1 MADNFRIKIEDLEG
15 TGSLHSSKEK
25 EEQSSA
31 LPNKEPASGS
41 QSFNGSKLYS
51 NSSGNSSIITL
62 ESSSSSFERDVSKET
77 FETDIHTDIYSEDPA
92 LSYNLSESDA
102 EYAEMVAALGD
113 AYGKIFNI
121 DTEDVN
127 TATGVDGICIY
138 NRTLD
143 TNKMNALA
151 KQLIYGTLKEV
162 LSDMNANGNGNG
174 STGPGSN
181 DGGSGN
187 GTGDGYSGINEEGS
201 NSSNSATKPFDIN
214 IPISNLGIGTDPYV
228 KVLPAID
235 NAIDELYSTEVDYQ
249 NTNENVDATDILDV
263 NPSYGK
269 VEHTEADLDH
279 TGKWDLRAMPDAMS
293 NMYDVYFRIVDN
305 DTDVDG
311 IHLTPG
317 LAGVDNLFSSRL
329 LSARISSIEIPA
341 YERQTTE
348 VSAWGGKVERPTD
361 VINTPGQSSFSIRGD
376 TRLLYIDFMNIL
388 SGTPMADYLNVGSA
402 VFDLKDKL
410 SCSRTANYIKEA
422 SKDVK
427 DAKEKMAEAIAAI
440 KKKEDE
446 ELEDVRNKIISEYSN
461 NLKDEQQRNDFMR
474 QAEERS
480 KKTGI
485 PLYAAELEMIEESGN
500 AQVAALKKK
509 LKEVKAKE
517 NDGGADNFWAVQKEK
532 KEQMS
537 EIKAEIKKLQK
548 EQEARDKKIS
558 DVTKEAA
565 KALRNAKA
573 KKNATV
579 ISAYLRNRPVAVEQN
594 WTEASAYVTG
604 AIARNMSIRGTAA
617 PFSSFEDLSNHSRV
631 DIIVRRVPQ
640 GERFNS
646 IATPK
651 KDERFIFEDVKLL
664 GTSNAIQFKRENA
677 DTQDFTYNFIYKR
690 FYKLDYYADNPADWV
705 SSQLDSLANWC
716 VDWTNDKIKNG
727 ASELKSL
734 IKG

>member
-15 TGSLHSSKEK
+15 NGSLHGGNSKEDK
-25 EEQSSA
+25 SSA
-31 LPNKEPASGS
+31 LPNQEPASGS
-41 QSFNGSKLYS
+41 QSFNGGKLQS
-51 NSSGNSSIITL
+51 NSSGNTSIAL
-62 ESSSSSFERDVSKET
+62 ESSASSFERDVSKES
-77 FETDIHTDIYSEDPA
+77 FDTDIHTDIYSEDPA
-92 LSYNLSESDA
+92 LTYQLDESDA

-121 DTEDVN
+121 DAEDAN
-127 TATGVDGICIY
+127 TTADIEGLGLY
-138 NRTLD
+138 GKTLD
-143 TNKMNALA
+143 PNKMNALA

-162 LSDMNANGNGNG
+162 LSDMNANG
-174 STGPGSN
+174 STGPGGN

-187 GTGDGYSGINEEGS
+187 GTGDGYSGINEDGS
-201 NSSNSATKPFDIN
+201 NSSNPATKPFDIN
-214 IPISNLGIGTDPYV
+214 IPVSDLGDGTDPYV
-228 KVLPAID
+228 EVLPAID
-235 NAIDELYSTEVDYQ
+235 DAIDELYSTEVDYQ
-249 NTNENVDATDILDV
+249 ATNENVDATDILDPV
-263 NPSYGK
+263 PPYGK
-269 VEHTEADLDH
+269 VGQLDADLDH

-311 IHLTPG
+311 KHLTPG
-317 LAGVDNLFSSRL
+317 LQGVDSLFSSRL

-348 VSAWGGKVERPTD
+348 VSAWGGKLERPTD
-361 VINTPGQSSFSIRGD
+361 AINTPGQSSFSIRGD
-376 TRLLYIDFMNIL
+376 TRLLYIDFMNIM

-422 SKDVK
+422 SDDVK
-427 DAKEKMAEAIAAI
+427 KAKEKMEEAIAAI

-446 ELEDVRNKIISEYSN
+446 DLQAARDQIISEYTN
-461 NLKDEQQRNDFMR
+461 NIKDEKQRNEFMR
-474 QAEERS
+474 QAYEKS
-480 KKTGI
+480 VKSGV
-485 PLYAAELEMIEESGN
+485 PMYAAELEMIEEAGN

-517 NDGGADNFWAVQKEK
+517 NDGGADNYWAAQKEK
-532 KEQMS
+532 KNQMA

-548 EQEARDKKIS
+548 EQESRAKKIS

-565 KALRNAKA
+565 KGLRNAKA

-617 PFSSFEDLSNHSRV
+617 PFSSFEDLSKHSRV

-646 IATPK
+646 LATPK

-664 GTSNAIQFKRENA
+664 GTSNGIQFKRESA

-690 FYKLDYYADNPADWV
+690 FYKLDYYADDPADWV
-705 SSQLDSLANWC
+705 NSQLDSLANWC
-716 VDWTNDKIKNG
+716 VDWTNDKIKSG
-727 ASELKSL
+727 SSALKSL
-734 IKG
+734 LKG

>member
-1 MADNFRIKIEDLEG
+1 MADNFRIKIEDIEG
-15 TGSLHSSKEK
+15 TGNLRGNK
-25 EEQSSA
+25 EEQEQSA
-31 LPNKEPASGS
+31 ALSNQEPASGS

-51 NSSGNSSIITL
+51 NSSGNTSIAL
-62 ESSSSSFERDVSKET
+62 ESGASSFERDISKET
-77 FETDIHTDIYSEDPA
+77 YNTDIHTDIYSEDPA
-92 LSYNLSESDA
+92 NAYNLSESDA

-113 AYGKIFNI
+113 PYRKIFNI
-121 DTEDVN
+121 DAED
-127 TATGVDGICIY
+127 ASQSQERLGLY
-138 NRTLD
+138 NKTLD
-143 TNKMNALA
+143 PNKMNALS

-162 LSDMNANGNGNG
+162 LSDMNANG
-174 STGPGSN
+174 SPGIN
-181 DGGSGN
+181 DDESGN
-187 GTGDGYSGINEEGS
+187 GYSGINEEGS

-214 IPISNLGIGTDPYV
+214 IPISDLGNGTDPYV
-228 KVLPAID
+228 EVLPAID
-235 NAIDELYSTEVDYQ
+235 NAIDQLYSNEVDY
-249 NTNENVDATDILDV
+249 NTTNELANAFDV
-263 NPSYGK
+263 FQPNASYGK
-269 VEHTEADLDH
+269 IDPLENDFQYR

-317 LAGVDNLFSSRL
+317 LAGVDSLFSSRL
-329 LSARISSIEIPA
+329 LSARISSIDIPA

-348 VSAWGGKVERPTD
+348 VSAWGGRVERPTD

-410 SCSRTANYIKEA
+410 SCSRTANYIKDA

-427 DAKEKMAEAIAAI
+427 DAKDKMAEAVAAI
-440 KKKEDE
+440 KKREDE
-446 ELEDVRNKIISEYSN
+446 ELEDVRNKIISEYSK
-461 NLKDEQQRNDFMR
+461 NLKDEQQRNEFMR

-485 PLYAAELEMIEESGN
+485 PLYAAELEMIEEYGN
-500 AQVAALKKK
+500 DKVAALKKK
-509 LKEVKAKE
+509 LKEVKEKE
-517 NDGGADNFWAVQKEK
+517 NNGGADNFWAAQKEK

-548 EQEARDKKIS
+548 EQDDRAKKIS

-565 KALRNAKA
+565 KNIRNAKA

-579 ISAYLRNRPVAVEQN
+579 VSAYLRNRPVAVEQN

-604 AIARNMSIRGTAA
+604 AIARNMSVKGTAA

-646 IATPK
+646 LATPK

-664 GTSNAIQFKRENA
+664 GTSNGIQFNRESA
-677 DTQDFTYNFIYKR
+677 ETQDFTYNFIYKR
-690 FYKLDYYADNPADWV
+690 FYKLDYYADSPADWV

-716 VDWTNDKIKNG
+716 VDWTNDKIK
-727 ASELKSL
+727 K
-734 IKG
+734 

>member
-15 TGSLHSSKEK
+15 TGNLRGNKEK
-25 EEQSSA
+25 EEQSAA

-41 QSFNGSKLYS
+41 QSFNGGKLQS
-51 NSSGNSSIITL
+51 NSSGNTSTAL
-62 ESSSSSFERDVSKET
+62 ESSASSLNRDVSKET
-77 FETDIHTDIYSEDPA
+77 YDTDIHTDIYSEDPA
-92 LSYNLSESDA
+92 NAYNLSESDA

-127 TATGVDGICIY
+127 TAAGVDGLGIY
-138 NRTLD
+138 KRTLD
-143 TNKMNALA
+143 PNKMNALA

-162 LSDMNANGNGNG
+162 LSDMNANGG
-174 STGPGSN
+174 TGPGSN

-187 GTGDGYSGINEEGS
+187 GTGDGYSGVNEDGS

-214 IPISNLGIGTDPYV
+214 IPISNLGNGTDPYV
-228 KVLPAID
+228 EVLPAID
-235 NAIDELYSTEVDYQ
+235 NAIDQLYSNEADY
-249 NTNENVDATDILDV
+249 NAKNELANAFDV
-263 NPSYGK
+263 FMPNSSYGK
-269 VEHTEADLDH
+269 IDPLEDDFQDK

-348 VSAWGGKVERPTD
+348 VSAWGGKLERPTD

-388 SGTPMADYLNVGSA
+388 SGTPMADYLNVGSSI
-402 VFDLKDKL
+402 FDLSNKL
-410 SCSRTANYIKEA
+410 SCSRTANYIKAA
-422 SKDVK
+422 SD
-427 DAKEKMAEAIAAI
+427 DAKRAKKQMEDAIADI

-446 ELEDVRNKIISEYSN
+446 DLQKVRNLIISTYKN
-461 NLKDEQQRNDFMR
+461 RLADENQRDLFMKAA
-474 QAEERS
+474 QIRS
-480 KKTGI
+480 DTSGI
-485 PLYAAELEMIEESGN
+485 PLYAAELEQIDEANNMQIK
-500 AQVAALKKK
+500 L
-509 LKEVKAKE
+509 LKETLNKVKSQE
-517 NDGGADNFWAVQKEK
+517 NNGSADSYWAAQKEK
-532 KEQMS
+532 KKLMTAIKD
-537 EIKAEIKKLQK
+537 EIKNIQK
-548 EQEARDKKIS
+548 DQEAKNKLIS

-565 KALRNAKA
+565 KNIKNAKA
-573 KKNATV
+573 NRAASV
-579 ISAYLRNRPVAVEQN
+579 MSAFLRNRPVAIEQN

-734 IKG
+734 LKG

>member
-15 TGSLHSSKEK
+15 NGRLHSSSD
-25 EEQSSA
+25 EEVESRELSNQ
-31 LPNKEPASGS
+31 EPASGS

-51 NSSGNSSIITL
+51 NSSGNTSIAL
-62 ESSSSSFERDVSKET
+62 ESNSSSLSRDVSKET
-77 FETDIHTDIYSEDPA
+77 FDTDIHTDIYSEDPA

-121 DTEDVN
+121 ETEDVN
-127 TATGVDGICIY
+127 TATGVDGLGIY

-143 TNKMNALA
+143 PNKMNALA

-162 LSDMNANGNGNG
+162 LSDMNANDS

-187 GTGDGYSGINEEGS
+187 GTGDGYSGVNEDGS

-214 IPISNLGIGTDPYV
+214 IPISDLGIGTDPYV
-228 KVLPAID
+228 EVLPAID
-235 NAIDELYSTEVDYQ
+235 NAIDELYSNEVDYQ
-249 NTNENVDATDILDV
+249 STNENVDATDIIDV

-269 VEHTEADLDH
+269 VEQIEADLDH
-279 TGKWDLRAMPDAMS
+279 IGKWDLRAMPDAMS

-311 IHLTPG
+311 VHLTPG

-348 VSAWGGKVERPTD
+348 VSAWGGRVERPTD

-427 DAKEKMAEAIAAI
+427 DAKDKMAEAVAAI

-446 ELEDVRNKIISEYSN
+446 ELEDVRNKIISEYSK
-461 NLKDEQQRNDFMR
+461 NLKDEQKRNEFMR
-474 QAEERS
+474 KAEERS

-517 NDGGADNFWAVQKEK
+517 NDGGADNFWAAQKEK
-532 KEQMS
+532 KEKMS

-548 EQEARDKKIS
+548 EQDDRVKKIS

-573 KKNATV
+573 KKNGAV

-604 AIARNMSIRGTAA
+604 AIARNMAVRGTAA

-716 VDWTNDKIKNG
+716 VDWSNDKIKKG
-727 ASELKSL
+727 SSALKKL
-734 IKG
+734 L

>member
-15 TGSLHSSKEK
+15 NGSLHGSSEEK
-25 EEQSSA
+25 EQSSA
-31 LPNKEPASGS
+31 LPNQEPASGS
-41 QSFNGSKLYS
+41 QSFNGSKLQS
-51 NSSGNSSIITL
+51 NSSGNTSIAL
-62 ESSSSSFERDVSKET
+62 ESSSSSFKRDVSKES
-77 FETDIHTDIYSEDPA
+77 FDTDIHTDIYSEDPA
-92 LSYNLSESDA
+92 LAYTLDESDA

-121 DTEDVN
+121 DAEDANKTADTE
-127 TATGVDGICIY
+127 GLGLY
-138 NRTLD
+138 GKTLD
-143 TNKMNALA
+143 PNKMNALA

-162 LSDMNANGNGNG
+162 LSDMNANGGNT
-174 STGPGSN
+174 SPGSN

-187 GTGDGYSGINEEGS
+187 GTGDGYSGINEDGS

-214 IPISNLGIGTDPYV
+214 IPISDLGDGTDPYV
-228 KVLPAID
+228 EVLPAID
-235 NAIDELYSTEVDYQ
+235 DAIDELYSTEVDYRA
-249 NTNENVDATDILDV
+249 TNENVDATDILDK

-269 VEHTEADLDH
+269 VENIEVDLDH

-311 IHLTPG
+311 KHLTPG
-317 LAGVDNLFSSRL
+317 LPGVDSLFSSRL

-348 VSAWGGKVERPTD
+348 VSAWGSKLERPTD
-361 VINTPGQSSFSIRGD
+361 AINTPGQSSFSIRGD
-376 TRLLYIDFMNIL
+376 TRLLYIDFMNIM

-422 SKDVK
+422 GE
-427 DAKEKMAEAIAAI
+427 DAKKAKEDMEKAIAAI

-446 ELEDVRNKIISEYSN
+446 DLQAARDQIINEYSN
-461 NLKDEQQRNDFMR
+461 NIKDETQRNEFMR
-474 QAEERS
+474 QAYERS
-480 KKTGI
+480 VKSGV
-485 PLYAAELEMIEESGN
+485 PMYAAELEMIEEAGN
-500 AQVAALKKK
+500 AQVADLKKK

-517 NDGGADNFWAVQKEK
+517 NDGGADNYWAAQKEK
-532 KEQMS
+532 KNQMA
-537 EIKAEIKKLQK
+537 EIKAEIKKLEK
-548 EQEARDKKIS
+548 EQEARAKKIS
-558 DVTKEAA
+558 DVTKEAS

-573 KKNATV
+573 KKNVTV

-604 AIARNMSIRGTAA
+604 AIARNMAVRGTAA
-617 PFSSFEDLSNHSRV
+617 PFSSFEDLSKHSRV

-646 IATPK
+646 LATPK

-664 GTSNAIQFKRENA
+664 GTSNGIQFKRESA

-690 FYKLDYYADNPADWV
+690 FYKLDYYADDPADWV
-705 SSQLDSLANWC
+705 NSQLDELANWC
-716 VDWTNDKIKNG
+716 VDWTNEKIKDG
-727 ASELKSL
+727 SSALKSL
-734 IKG
+734 LKG

>member
-15 TGSLHSSKEK
+15 TGNLRGNKEN
-25 EEQSSA
+25 EEQSAA

-41 QSFNGSKLYS
+41 QSFNGGKLQS
-51 NSSGNSSIITL
+51 NSSGNTSIAL
-62 ESSSSSFERDVSKET
+62 ESSASSLNIDVSKET
-77 FETDIHTDIYSEDPA
+77 YDTDIHTDIYSEDPA
-92 LSYNLSESDA
+92 NAYNLSESDA

-127 TATGVDGICIY
+127 TAAGVDGLGIY
-138 NRTLD
+138 KRTLD
-143 TNKMNALA
+143 PNKMNALA

-162 LSDMNANGNGNG
+162 LSDMNANGG
-174 STGPGSN
+174 TGPGSN

-187 GTGDGYSGINEEGS
+187 GTGDGYSGVNEDGS

-214 IPISNLGIGTDPYV
+214 IPISNLGNGTDPYV
-228 KVLPAID
+228 EVLPAID
-235 NAIDELYSTEVDYQ
+235 NAIDQLYSNEADY
-249 NTNENVDATDILDV
+249 NAKNELANAFDV
-263 NPSYGK
+263 FMPNSSYGK
-269 VEHTEADLDH
+269 IDPLEDDFQDK

-348 VSAWGGKVERPTD
+348 VSAWGGKLERPTD

-388 SGTPMADYLNVGSA
+388 SGTPMADYLNVGSSI
-402 VFDLKDKL
+402 FDLSNKL
-410 SCSRTANYIKEA
+410 SCSRTANYIKAA
-422 SKDVK
+422 SD
-427 DAKEKMAEAIAAI
+427 DAKRAKKQMEDAIADI

-446 ELEDVRNKIISEYSN
+446 DLQKVRNLIISTYKN
-461 NLKDEQQRNDFMR
+461 RLADENQRDLFMKAA
-474 QAEERS
+474 QIRS
-480 KKTGI
+480 DTSGI
-485 PLYAAELEMIEESGN
+485 PLYAAELEQIDEANNMQIK
-500 AQVAALKKK
+500 L
-509 LKEVKAKE
+509 LKETLNKVKSQE
-517 NDGGADNFWAVQKEK
+517 NNGSADSYWAAQKEK
-532 KEQMS
+532 KKLMTAIKD
-537 EIKAEIKKLQK
+537 EIKNIQK
-548 EQEARDKKIS
+548 DQEAKNKLIS

-565 KALRNAKA
+565 KNIKNAKA
-573 KKNATV
+573 NRAASV
-579 ISAYLRNRPVAVEQN
+579 MSAFLRNRPVAIEQN

-734 IKG
+734 LKG

>member
-15 TGSLHSSKEK
+15 NGSLRGSSDKEV
-25 EEQSSA
+25 ESSA
-31 LPNKEPASGS
+31 LPNQEPASGS
-41 QSFNGSKLYS
+41 QSFNGGKLQS
-51 NSSGNSSIITL
+51 NSSGNTSIAL
-62 ESSSSSFERDVSKET
+62 ESDTSSFERDVSKES
-77 FETDIHTDIYSEDPA
+77 FDTDIHTDIYSEDPA
-92 LSYNLSESDA
+92 NAYNLNESDA
-102 EYAEMVAALGD
+102 EYAEMIAALGD

-121 DTEDVN
+121 DAEGAN
-127 TATGVDGICIY
+127 TAADTEGLGLY
-138 NRTLD
+138 GKTLD
-143 TNKMNALA
+143 PNKMNALA

-162 LSDMNANGNGNG
+162 LLDMNANG

-187 GTGDGYSGINEEGS
+187 GTGDGYSSINEDGS
-201 NSSNSATKPFDIN
+201 NSSNSATKSFDIN
-214 IPISNLGIGTDPYV
+214 IPISDLGSSTDPYV
-228 KVLPAID
+228 EVLPAID
-235 NAIDELYSTEVDYQ
+235 DAIDELYSTEVDYQ
-249 NTNENVDATDILDV
+249 ATNENVDATDILDK

-269 VEHTEADLDH
+269 VENIEVDLDH

-311 IHLTPG
+311 KHLTPG
-317 LAGVDNLFSSRL
+317 IQGVDSLFCSRL

-348 VSAWGGKVERPTD
+348 VSAWGGKLERPTD

-376 TRLLYIDFMNIL
+376 TRLLYIDFMNIM

-402 VFDLKDKL
+402 VFNLKDKL

-422 SKDVK
+422 GE
-427 DAKEKMAEAIAAI
+427 DAKKAKEDMEKAIAEI

-446 ELEDVRNKIISEYSN
+446 DLQAARNLIISQYEN
-461 NLKDEQQRNDFMR
+461 NIEDETQRNEFMR
-474 QAEERS
+474 QAYERS
-480 KKTGI
+480 VKSGV
-485 PLYAAELEMIEESGN
+485 PMYAAELEMIEEAGS
-500 AQVAALKKK
+500 AQVAELKKK
-509 LKEVKAKE
+509 LKEIKAKE
-517 NDGGADNFWAVQKEK
+517 NDGGADNYWAAQKEK
-532 KEQMS
+532 KNQMA
-537 EIKAEIKKLQK
+537 EINAEIKKLQK
-548 EQEARDKKIS
+548 EQEARAKKIS

-565 KALRNAKA
+565 KELRNAKA

-594 WTEASAYVTG
+594 WSEASAYVTG
-604 AIARNMSIRGTAA
+604 AIARNMAVRGTAA
-617 PFSSFEDLSNHSRV
+617 PFSSFEDLSKHSRV

-646 IATPK
+646 LATPK

-664 GTSNAIQFKRENA
+664 GTSNGIQFKRESA

-690 FYKLDYYADNPADWV
+690 FYKLDYYADDPADWV
-705 SSQLDSLANWC
+705 NSQLDSLANWC
-716 VDWTNDKIKNG
+716 VDWTNNQIKNG
-727 ASELKSL
+727 SSALSSLLK
-734 IKG
+734 G

>member
-15 TGSLHSSKEK
+15 TGNLRGNK
-25 EEQSSA
+25 EEEQEQSAA
-31 LPNKEPASGS
+31 LSNQEPASGS

-51 NSSGNSSIITL
+51 NSSGNTSIAL
-62 ESSSSSFERDVSKET
+62 ESSASSFERDVSKET
-77 FETDIHTDIYSEDPA
+77 YDTDIHTDIYSEDPTNT
-92 LSYNLSESDA
+92 YDLSESDA

-113 AYGKIFNI
+113 VYGKIFNI
-121 DTEDVN
+121 ETEDVN
-127 TATGVDGICIY
+127 TATGVDGLGIY

-143 TNKMNALA
+143 PNKMNALA

-162 LSDMNANGNGNG
+162 LSDMNANGG

-214 IPISNLGIGTDPYV
+214 IPISDLGIGTDPYV
-228 KVLPAID
+228 EVLPAID

-249 NTNENVDATDILDV
+249 STNENVDATDIIDV
-263 NPSYGK
+263 NPTYGK
-269 VEHTEADLDH
+269 IEQLEVDLDH
-279 TGKWDLRAMPDAMS
+279 TGKWDLRSMPDAMS

-311 IHLTPG
+311 VHLTPG

-348 VSAWGGKVERPTD
+348 VSAWGGRVERPTD
-361 VINTPGQSSFSIRGD
+361 VISTPGQSSFSIRGD

-427 DAKEKMAEAIAAI
+427 DAKDKMAEAVAAI

-446 ELEDVRNKIISEYSN
+446 ELEDVRNKIISEYSK
-461 NLKDEQQRNDFMR
+461 NLKDEQQRNEFMR

-509 LKEVKAKE
+509 LKEVKEKE
-517 NDGGADNFWAVQKEK
+517 NNGGADNFWAAQKEK

-548 EQEARDKKIS
+548 EQDDRAKKIS
-558 DVTKEAA
+558 DVTKGAA

-573 KKNATV
+573 KKNGAI

-604 AIARNMSIRGTAA
+604 AIARNMAVRGTAA

-646 IATPK
+646 LATPK

-664 GTSNAIQFKRENA
+664 GTSNGIQFNRESA
-677 DTQDFTYNFIYKR
+677 ETQDFTYNFIYKR
-690 FYKLDYYADNPADWV
+690 FYKLDYYADSPADWV

-716 VDWTNDKIKNG
+716 VDWTNDKIKKG
-727 ASELKSL
+727 SAALKKL
-734 IKG
+734 L

>member
-15 TGSLHSSKEK
+15 NGRLHSSSEEK
-25 EEQSSA
+25 EEPSAA
-31 LPNKEPASGS
+31 LPNQEPASGS
-41 QSFNGSKLYS
+41 QSFNGGKLQS
-51 NSSGNSSIITL
+51 NSLGNTSIAL
-62 ESSSSSFERDVSKET
+62 ESSASSLGRDVSKET
-77 FETDIHTDIYSEDPA
+77 YNTDIHTYIYSEDPA

-102 EYAEMVAALGD
+102 EYAEMVAALGV

-121 DTEDVN
+121 ETEDVN
-127 TATGVDGICIY
+127 TATGVDGLGIY

-143 TNKMNALA
+143 PNKMNALS

-162 LSDMNANGNGNG
+162 LSDMNANGV
-174 STGPGSN
+174 TGPGSN

-214 IPISNLGIGTDPYV
+214 IPISDLGSGTDPYV

-348 VSAWGGKVERPTD
+348 VSAWGGRVERPTD

-388 SGTPMADYLNVGSA
+388 SGTPMADYFNVGSA

-440 KKKEDE
+440 KKKEDK

-461 NLKDEQQRNDFMR
+461 NLKDEQQRDDFMR

-480 KKTGI
+480 KNTGI

-509 LKEVKAKE
+509 LKEVKEKE
-517 NDGGADNFWAVQKEK
+517 NDGGADNFWAAQKEK

-734 IKG
+734 LKG

>member
-15 TGSLHSSKEK
+15 TGNLRGNK
-25 EEQSSA
+25 EEEQEQSAA
-31 LPNKEPASGS
+31 LSNQEPASGS

-51 NSSGNSSIITL
+51 NSSGNSSIAL
-62 ESSSSSFERDVSKET
+62 ESDSSSLSRDVSKET

-121 DTEDVN
+121 ETEDVN
-127 TATGVDGICIY
+127 TATGVDGLGIY
-138 NRTLD
+138 SKTLD
-143 TNKMNALA
+143 PNKMNALA

-162 LSDMNANGNGNG
+162 LSDMNANGS

-214 IPISNLGIGTDPYV
+214 IPISDLGIGTDPYV
-228 KVLPAID
+228 EVLPAID
-235 NAIDELYSTEVDYQ
+235 NAIDELYSNEVDYQ
-249 NTNENVDATDILDV
+249 STNENVDATDIIDV
-263 NPSYGK
+263 NPTYGK
-269 VEHTEADLDH
+269 IEQLEVDLDH
-279 TGKWDLRAMPDAMS
+279 TGKWDLRSMPDAMS

-311 IHLTPG
+311 VHLTPG

-348 VSAWGGKVERPTD
+348 VSAWGGRVERPTD
-361 VINTPGQSSFSIRGD
+361 VISTPGQSSFSIRGD

-427 DAKEKMAEAIAAI
+427 DAKDKMAEAVAAI

-446 ELEDVRNKIISEYSN
+446 ELEDVRNKIISEYSK
-461 NLKDEQQRNDFMR
+461 NLKDEQQRNEFMR

-480 KKTGI
+480 KKSGI

-509 LKEVKAKE
+509 LKEIKEKE
-517 NDGGADNFWAVQKEK
+517 NNGGADNFWAAQKEK
-532 KEQMS
+532 KEKMS
-537 EIKAEIKKLQK
+537 EIKSEIKKLQK
-548 EQEARDKKIS
+548 EQDDRAKKIS

-573 KKNATV
+573 KKNGAI

-604 AIARNMSIRGTAA
+604 AIARNMAVRGTAA

-646 IATPK
+646 LATPK

-664 GTSNAIQFKRENA
+664 GTSNGIQFNRESA
-677 DTQDFTYNFIYKR
+677 ETQDFTYNFIYKR
-690 FYKLDYYADNPADWV
+690 FYKLDYYADSPADWV

-716 VDWTNDKIKNG
+716 VDWTNDKVKKG
-727 ASELKSL
+727 SAALKKL
-734 IKG
+734 L

>member
-15 TGSLHSSKEK
+15 TGNLRGNKEK
-25 EEQSSA
+25 EEQSAA
-31 LPNKEPASGS
+31 LHNQEPASGS
-41 QSFNGSKLYS
+41 QSFNGSKLYY
-51 NSSGNSSIITL
+51 NSSGNSSITL

-127 TATGVDGICIY
+127 TATGVDGLGIY

-143 TNKMNALA
+143 PNKMNALA

-162 LSDMNANGNGNG
+162 LSDMNANG

-214 IPISNLGIGTDPYV
+214 IPISDLGIGTDPYV
-228 KVLPAID
+228 EVLPAID
-235 NAIDELYSTEVDYQ
+235 NAIDELYSNEVDYQ

-269 VEHTEADLDH
+269 VEQIETDLDH
-279 TGKWDLRAMPDAMS
+279 IGKWDLRAMPDAMS

-341 YERQTTE
+341 YERQTAE

-361 VINTPGQSSFSIRGD
+361 IINTPGQSSFSIRGD

-461 NLKDEQQRNDFMR
+461 NLKDEQQRNEFMR

-480 KKTGI
+480 KNTGI

-500 AQVAALKKK
+500 AQVADLKKK

-517 NDGGADNFWAVQKEK
+517 NDGGADNFWAAQKEK

-537 EIKAEIKKLQK
+537 EIKSEIKKLQK

-565 KALRNAKA
+565 KALRKAKA

-579 ISAYLRNRPVAVEQN
+579 ISAYLRNRPVVVEQN

-604 AIARNMSIRGTAA
+604 AIARNMAVRGTAA

-640 GERFNS
+640 DERFNS
-646 IATPK
+646 LATPK

-664 GTSNAIQFKRENA
+664 GTSNGIQFNRESA
-677 DTQDFTYNFIYKR
+677 ETQDFTYNFIYKR
-690 FYKLDYYADNPADWV
+690 FYKLDYYVDNPADWV

-734 IKG
+734 LKG

>member
-15 TGSLHSSKEK
+15 NGSLHGSSEEK
-25 EEQSSA
+25 EQSSA
-31 LPNKEPASGS
+31 LPNQEPASGS
-41 QSFNGSKLYS
+41 QSFNGGKLQS
-51 NSSGNSSIITL
+51 NSSGNTSIAL
-62 ESSSSSFERDVSKET
+62 ESNTSSFTRDVSKEC
-77 FETDIHTDIYSEDPA
+77 FDTDIHTDIYSEDPA
-92 LSYNLSESDA
+92 LAYTLDESDA

-121 DTEDVN
+121 DAEDATTTADTE
-127 TATGVDGICIY
+127 GLGLY
-138 NRTLD
+138 GKTLD
-143 TNKMNALA
+143 PNKMNALA

-162 LSDMNANGNGNG
+162 LSDMNANGG
-174 STGPGSN
+174 STSPGSN

-187 GTGDGYSGINEEGS
+187 GTGDGYSGINEDGS

-214 IPISNLGIGTDPYV
+214 IPISDLGDGTDPYV
-228 KVLPAID
+228 EVLPAID
-235 NAIDELYSTEVDYQ
+235 DAIDELYSTEVDYRA
-249 NTNENVDATDILDV
+249 TNENVDATDILDK

-269 VEHTEADLDH
+269 VENIEVDLDH

-311 IHLTPG
+311 KHLTPG
-317 LAGVDNLFSSRL
+317 LPGVDSLFSSRL

-348 VSAWGGKVERPTD
+348 VSAWGGKLERPTD
-361 VINTPGQSSFSIRGD
+361 AINTPGQSSFSIRGD
-376 TRLLYIDFMNIL
+376 TRLLYIDFMNIM

-422 SKDVK
+422 GE
-427 DAKEKMAEAIAAI
+427 DAKKAKEDMEKAIAAI

-446 ELEDVRNKIISEYSN
+446 DLQDARNKIIEEYSN
-461 NLKDEQQRNDFMR
+461 NLADENKRNEFMR
-474 QAEERS
+474 QAYEKS
-480 KKTGI
+480 VKSGV
-485 PLYAAELEMIEESGN
+485 PMYAAELEMIEEAGN
-500 AQVAALKKK
+500 AQVAELKKK

-517 NDGGADNFWAVQKEK
+517 NDGGADNYWAAQKEK
-532 KEQMS
+532 KNQMA
-537 EIKAEIKKLQK
+537 EIKAEIKKLEK
-548 EQEARDKKIS
+548 EQEIRAKKIS
-558 DVTKEAA
+558 DVTKEAS
-565 KALRNAKA
+565 KALRNAKI

-617 PFSSFEDLSNHSRV
+617 PFSSFEDLSKHSRV

-646 IATPK
+646 LATPK

-664 GTSNAIQFKRENA
+664 GTSNGIQFKRESA

-690 FYKLDYYADNPADWV
+690 FYKLDYYADDPADWV
-705 SSQLDSLANWC
+705 NSQLDSLANWC
-716 VDWTNDKIKNG
+716 VDWTNGQIKSG
-727 ASELKSL
+727 SSALKSL
-734 IKG
+734 LKG

>member
-15 TGSLHSSKEK
+15 TGNLRGNKEN
-25 EEQSSA
+25 EEQSAA

-41 QSFNGSKLYS
+41 QSFNGGKLQS
-51 NSSGNSSIITL
+51 NSSGNTSTAL
-62 ESSSSSFERDVSKET
+62 ESSASSLNRDVSKET
-77 FETDIHTDIYSEDPA
+77 YDTDIHTDIYSEDPA
-92 LSYNLSESDA
+92 NAYNLSESDA

-127 TATGVDGICIY
+127 TAAGVDGLGIY

-143 TNKMNALA
+143 PNKMNALA

-162 LSDMNANGNGNG
+162 LSDMNANGG
-174 STGPGSN
+174 TGPGSN

-187 GTGDGYSGINEEGS
+187 GTGDGYSGVNEDGS

-214 IPISNLGIGTDPYV
+214 IPISNLGNGTDPYV
-228 KVLPAID
+228 EVLPAID
-235 NAIDELYSTEVDYQ
+235 NAIDQLYSNEADY
-249 NTNENVDATDILDV
+249 NAKNELANAFDV
-263 NPSYGK
+263 FMPNSSYGK
-269 VEHTEADLDH
+269 IDPLEDDFQDK

-348 VSAWGGKVERPTD
+348 VSAWGGKLERPTD

-388 SGTPMADYLNVGSA
+388 SGTPMADYLNVGSSI
-402 VFDLKDKL
+402 FDLSNKL
-410 SCSRTANYIKEA
+410 SCSRTANYIKAA
-422 SKDVK
+422 SD
-427 DAKEKMAEAIAAI
+427 DAKRAKKQMEDAIADI

-446 ELEDVRNKIISEYSN
+446 DLQKVRNLIISTYKN
-461 NLKDEQQRNDFMR
+461 RLADENQRDLFMKAA
-474 QAEERS
+474 QIRS
-480 KKTGI
+480 DTSGI
-485 PLYAAELEMIEESGN
+485 PLYAAELEQIDEANNMQIK
-500 AQVAALKKK
+500 L
-509 LKEVKAKE
+509 LKETLNKVKSQE
-517 NDGGADNFWAVQKEK
+517 NNGSADSYWAAQKEK
-532 KEQMS
+532 KKLMTAIKD
-537 EIKAEIKKLQK
+537 EIKNIQK
-548 EQEARDKKIS
+548 DQEAKNKLIS

-565 KALRNAKA
+565 KNIKNAKA
-573 KKNATV
+573 NRAASV
-579 ISAYLRNRPVAVEQN
+579 MSAFLRNRPVAIEQN

-734 IKG
+734 LKG

>member
-62 ESSSSSFERDVSKET
+62 ESSSSSSERDVSKET
-77 FETDIHTDIYSEDPA
+77 YETDIHTDIYSEDPA

-121 DTEDVN
+121 DAEDVN

-143 TNKMNALA
+143 PNKMNALA

-162 LSDMNANGNGNG
+162 LSDMNANG

-214 IPISNLGIGTDPYV
+214 IPISDLGTGTDPYV
-228 KVLPAID
+228 EVLPAID

-348 VSAWGGKVERPTD
+348 VSAWGGRVERPTD

-461 NLKDEQQRNDFMR
+461 NLKDEQQRNEFMR

-480 KKTGI
+480 KNTGI

-500 AQVAALKKK
+500 AKVAALKKK

-517 NDGGADNFWAVQKEK
+517 NNGGADNFWAVQKEK
-532 KEQMS
+532 KKQMS

-690 FYKLDYYADNPADWV
+690 FYKLDYYADNPVDWV

-734 IKG
+734 LKG

>member
-62 ESSSSSFERDVSKET
+62 ESSSSSFKRDVSKET
-77 FETDIHTDIYSEDPA
+77 YETDIHTDIYSEDPA

-143 TNKMNALA
+143 PNKMNALA

-214 IPISNLGIGTDPYV
+214 IPISNLGNGTDPYV
-228 KVLPAID
+228 EVLPAID
-235 NAIDELYSTEVDYQ
+235 NAIDELYSAEVDYQ

-348 VSAWGGKVERPTD
+348 VSAWGGRVERPTD

-461 NLKDEQQRNDFMR
+461 NLKDEQQRNEFMR

-480 KKTGI
+480 KNTGI

-517 NDGGADNFWAVQKEK
+517 NDGCADNFWAVQKEK
-532 KEQMS
+532 KKQMS

-734 IKG
+734 LKG

>member
-62 ESSSSSFERDVSKET
+62 ESSSSSLSRDVSKET

-143 TNKMNALA
+143 PNKMNALA

-162 LSDMNANGNGNG
+162 LSDMNANGNG

-317 LAGVDNLFSSRL
+317 LAGVDSLFSSRL

-348 VSAWGGKVERPTD
+348 VSAWGGRVERPTD

-388 SGTPMADYLNVGSA
+388 SGTPMADYFNVGSA

-440 KKKEDE
+440 KKKEDK

-461 NLKDEQQRNDFMR
+461 NLKDEQQRDDFMR

-480 KKTGI
+480 KNTGI

-517 NDGGADNFWAVQKEK
+517 NDGCADNFWAVQKEK
-532 KEQMS
+532 KKQMS

-734 IKG
+734 LKG

>member
-15 TGSLHSSKEK
+15 NGSLHGSSEEK
-25 EEQSSA
+25 EQSSA

-41 QSFNGSKLYS
+41 QSFNGGKLQS
-51 NSSGNSSIITL
+51 NSSGNTSIAL
-62 ESSSSSFERDVSKET
+62 ESSTSSFTRDVSKES
-77 FETDIHTDIYSEDPA
+77 FDTDIHTDIYSEDPA
-92 LSYNLSESDA
+92 LVYTLNESDA

-121 DTEDVN
+121 DAEDAN
-127 TATGVDGICIY
+127 TAADTEGLGLY
-138 NRTLD
+138 GKTLD
-143 TNKMNALA
+143 PNKMNALA

-162 LSDMNANGNGNG
+162 LSDMNANGS
-174 STGPGSN
+174 STSPGSN

-187 GTGDGYSGINEEGS
+187 GTGDGYSGINEDGS

-214 IPISNLGIGTDPYV
+214 IPISDLGDGTNPYV

-235 NAIDELYSTEVDYQ
+235 DAIDELYSTEVDYQ
-249 NTNENVDATDILDV
+249 ATNENVDATDILDK

-269 VEHTEADLDH
+269 VEKLEADLDH

-311 IHLTPG
+311 KHLTPG
-317 LAGVDNLFSSRL
+317 LPGVDSLFSSRL

-348 VSAWGGKVERPTD
+348 VSAWGGKIERPTD
-361 VINTPGQSSFSIRGD
+361 AINTPGQSSFSIRGD
-376 TRLLYIDFMNIL
+376 TRLLYIDFMNIM

-422 SKDVK
+422 GE
-427 DAKEKMAEAIAAI
+427 DAKKAKEAMEKAIAAI

-446 ELEDVRNKIISEYSN
+446 DLQAARDQIINEYSN
-461 NLKDEQQRNDFMR
+461 NIKDETQRNEFMR
-474 QAEERS
+474 QAYERS
-480 KKTGI
+480 VKSGV
-485 PLYAAELEMIEESGN
+485 PMYAAELEMIEEAGN
-500 AQVAALKKK
+500 AQVADLKKK

-517 NDGGADNFWAVQKEK
+517 NDGGADNYWAAQKEK
-532 KEQMS
+532 KNRMA
-537 EIKAEIKKLQK
+537 EIKAEIKKLEK
-548 EQEARDKKIS
+548 EQEARAKKIS
-558 DVTKEAA
+558 DVTKEAS

-573 KKNATV
+573 KKNVTV

-604 AIARNMSIRGTAA
+604 AIARNMAVRGTAA
-617 PFSSFEDLSNHSRV
+617 PFSSFEDLSKHSRV

-646 IATPK
+646 LATPK

-664 GTSNAIQFKRENA
+664 GTSNGIQFKRESA

-690 FYKLDYYADNPADWV
+690 FYKLDYYADDPADWV
-705 SSQLDSLANWC
+705 NSQLDELANWC
-716 VDWTNDKIKNG
+716 VDWTNEKIKDG
-727 ASELKSL
+727 SSALKSL
-734 IKG
+734 LKG

>member
-1 MADNFRIKIEDLEG
+1 MADNFRIKIEDTEG
-15 TGSLHSSKEK
+15 TGNLRGNK
-25 EEQSSA
+25 EEQEKSAA

-51 NSSGNSSIITL
+51 NSSGNSSTTL
-62 ESSSSSFERDVSKET
+62 ESDSSSLSRDVSKET

-102 EYAEMVAALGD
+102 EYAEMAAALGV

-127 TATGVDGICIY
+127 TATGVDGIGIY

-143 TNKMNALA
+143 PNKMNALA

-162 LSDMNANGNGNG
+162 LSDMNVNG

-201 NSSNSATKPFDIN
+201 NSSNSATKHFDIN
-214 IPISNLGIGTDPYV
+214 IPISDLGKGTDPYV
-228 KVLPAID
+228 EVLPAID
-235 NAIDELYSTEVDYQ
+235 NAIDQLYSTEVDY
-249 NTNENVDATDILDV
+249 NTKNELANAFDV
-263 NPSYGK
+263 FQPNASYGK
-269 VEHTEADLDH
+269 IDPLEDDFQDR

-311 IHLTPG
+311 KHLTPG
-317 LAGVDNLFSSRL
+317 LAGVDSLFSSRL
-329 LSARISSIEIPA
+329 LSARISSIDIPA

-348 VSAWGGKVERPTD
+348 VSAWGGKLERPTD

-388 SGTPMADYLNVGSA
+388 SGTPMADYLNVGSSI
-402 VFDLKDKL
+402 FDLSNKL
-410 SCSRTANYIKEA
+410 HCSRTANYIKAA
-422 SKDVK
+422 SDDVK
-427 DAKEKMAEAIAAI
+427 QAKKQMEDAIADI

-446 ELEDVRNKIISEYSN
+446 DLEKVRNLIISTYKN
-461 NLKDEQQRNDFMR
+461 RLKDENQRDLFMKAA
-474 QAEERS
+474 QIRS
-480 KKTGI
+480 NTSGI
-485 PLYAAELEMIEESGN
+485 PLYAAELEMIDEAN
-500 AQVAALKKK
+500 NTQIKL
-509 LKEVKAKE
+509 LKETLNKVKSQE
-517 NDGGADNFWAVQKEK
+517 NNGSADNYWATQKEK
-532 KEQMS
+532 KKLMTAIKD
-537 EIKAEIKKLQK
+537 EIKNIQK
-548 EQEARDKKIS
+548 GQEAKNKLIS

-565 KALRNAKA
+565 KNIKNAKA
-573 KKNATV
+573 NRAASV
-579 ISAYLRNRPVAVEQN
+579 MSAFLRNRPVAVEQN

-617 PFSSFEDLSNHSRV
+617 PFSSFEDLSSHSRV

-690 FYKLDYYADNPADWV
+690 FYKLDYYADDPADWV

-734 IKG
+734 LKG

>member
-15 TGSLHSSKEK
+15 TSNLRGNKEN
-25 EEQSSA
+25 EEQSAA

-41 QSFNGSKLYS
+41 QSFNGGKLQS
-51 NSSGNSSIITL
+51 NSSGNTSTAL
-62 ESSSSSFERDVSKET
+62 ESSASSLNRDVSKET
-77 FETDIHTDIYSEDPA
+77 YDTDIHTDIYSEDPA
-92 LSYNLSESDA
+92 NAYDLSESDA

-121 DTEDVN
+121 ETEDVN
-127 TATGVDGICIY
+127 TAAGVDGLGIY
-138 NRTLD
+138 KRTLD
-143 TNKMNALA
+143 PNKMNALA

-162 LSDMNANGNGNG
+162 LSDMNANGNG

-187 GTGDGYSGINEEGS
+187 GTGDGYSGVNEDGS

-214 IPISNLGIGTDPYV
+214 IPISNLGNGTDPYV
-228 KVLPAID
+228 EVLPAID
-235 NAIDELYSTEVDYQ
+235 NAIDQLYS
-249 NTNENVDATDILDV
+249 N
-263 NPSYGK
+263 
-269 VEHTEADLDH
+269 EADYNAKNELANAFDVFMPNSSYSKIDTLEDDFQDR

-348 VSAWGGKVERPTD
+348 VSAWGGKLERPTD

-388 SGTPMADYLNVGSA
+388 SGTPMADYLNVGSSI
-402 VFDLKDKL
+402 FDLSNKL
-410 SCSRTANYIKEA
+410 SCSRTANYIKAA
-422 SKDVK
+422 SD
-427 DAKEKMAEAIAAI
+427 DAKRAKKQMEDAIADI

-446 ELEDVRNKIISEYSN
+446 DLEKVRNLIISTYKN
-461 NLKDEQQRNDFMR
+461 RLKDENQRDLFMKAA
-474 QAEERS
+474 QIRS
-480 KKTGI
+480 NTSGI
-485 PLYAAELEMIEESGN
+485 PLYAAELEMIDETN
-500 AQVAALKKK
+500 NTQIKF
-509 LKEVKAKE
+509 LKETLNKVKSQE
-517 NDGGADNFWAVQKEK
+517 NNGSADSYWAAQKEK
-532 KEQMS
+532 KKLMTAIRD
-537 EIKAEIKKLQK
+537 EIKNIQK
-548 EQEARDKKIS
+548 DQEAKNKLIS

-565 KALRNAKA
+565 KNIKNAKA
-573 KKNATV
+573 NRAASV
-579 ISAYLRNRPVAVEQN
+579 MSAFLRNRPVAVEQN

-734 IKG
+734 LKG

>member
-15 TGSLHSSKEK
+15 NGSLHGNSEEK
-25 EEQSSA
+25 EQSSA
-31 LPNKEPASGS
+31 LPNQEPASGS
-41 QSFNGSKLYS
+41 QSFNGGKLQS
-51 NSSGNSSIITL
+51 NSSGNTSIAL
-62 ESSSSSFERDVSKET
+62 ESNTSSFTRDVSKEG
-77 FETDIHTDIYSEDPA
+77 FDTDIHTDIYSEDPA
-92 LSYNLSESDA
+92 LAYTLDESDA
-102 EYAEMVAALGD
+102 EYAEMIAALGD

-121 DTEDVN
+121 DAEDANKTADTE
-127 TATGVDGICIY
+127 GLGLY
-138 NRTLD
+138 GKTLD
-143 TNKMNALA
+143 PNKMNALA

-162 LSDMNANGNGNG
+162 LSDMNANGG
-174 STGPGSN
+174 STSPGSN

-187 GTGDGYSGINEEGS
+187 GTGDGYSGINEDGS

-214 IPISNLGIGTDPYV
+214 IPISDLGDGTDPYV
-228 KVLPAID
+228 EVLPAID
-235 NAIDELYSTEVDYQ
+235 DAIDELYSTEVDYQ
-249 NTNENVDATDILDV
+249 ATNENVDATDILDK

-269 VEHTEADLDH
+269 VENIEMDLDH

-311 IHLTPG
+311 KHLTPG
-317 LAGVDNLFSSRL
+317 LPGVDSLFSSRL

-348 VSAWGGKVERPTD
+348 VSAWGGKLERPTD
-361 VINTPGQSSFSIRGD
+361 AINTPGQSSFSIRGD
-376 TRLLYIDFMNIL
+376 TRLLYIDFMNIM

-422 SKDVK
+422 GE
-427 DAKEKMAEAIAAI
+427 DAKKAKEDMEKAIAAI

-446 ELEDVRNKIISEYSN
+446 DLQAARDKIINEYSN
-461 NLKDEQQRNDFMR
+461 NLKDENSRNEFMR
-474 QAEERS
+474 QAYERS
-480 KKTGI
+480 VKSGV
-485 PLYAAELEMIEESGN
+485 PMYAAELEMIEEAGN
-500 AQVAALKKK
+500 AQVADLKKK

-517 NDGGADNFWAVQKEK
+517 NDGGADKYWAAQKVK
-532 KEQMS
+532 KNQMA
-537 EIKAEIKKLQK
+537 EIKAEIKKLEK
-548 EQEARDKKIS
+548 EQEARAKKIS
-558 DVTKEAA
+558 DVTKEAS

-573 KKNATV
+573 KKNVTV

-617 PFSSFEDLSNHSRV
+617 PFSSFEDLSKHSRV

-646 IATPK
+646 LATPK

-664 GTSNAIQFKRENA
+664 GTSNGIQFKRESA

-690 FYKLDYYADNPADWV
+690 FYKLDYYADDPADWV
-705 SSQLDSLANWC
+705 NSQLDSLANWC
-716 VDWTNDKIKNG
+716 VDWTNDQIKNG
-727 ASELKSL
+727 SSALKSL
-734 IKG
+734 LKG

>member
-15 TGSLHSSKEK
+15 TGNLRGNK
-25 EEQSSA
+25 EEQEQSA
-31 LPNKEPASGS
+31 ALSNQEPASGS

-51 NSSGNSSIITL
+51 NSSGNTSIAL
-62 ESSSSSFERDVSKET
+62 ESSASSFERDVSKET
-77 FETDIHTDIYSEDPA
+77 YNTDIHTDIYSEDPA
-92 LSYNLSESDA
+92 NAYNLSESDA

-113 AYGKIFNI
+113 AYSKIFNI
-121 DTEDVN
+121 ETEDVN
-127 TATGVDGICIY
+127 TATGVDGLGIY

-143 TNKMNALA
+143 LNKMNALA

-162 LSDMNANGNGNG
+162 LSDMNTNGS

-214 IPISNLGIGTDPYV
+214 IPISDLGIGTDPYV
-228 KVLPAID
+228 EVLPAID
-235 NAIDELYSTEVDYQ
+235 NAIDELYSNEVDYQ

-269 VEHTEADLDH
+269 VEQIETDLDH
-279 TGKWDLRAMPDAMS
+279 IGKWDLRAMPDAMS

-341 YERQTTE
+341 YERQTAE

-427 DAKEKMAEAIAAI
+427 DAKEKMTEAIAAI

-461 NLKDEQQRNDFMR
+461 NLKDEQQRNEFMR

-480 KKTGI
+480 KNTGI

-517 NDGGADNFWAVQKEK
+517 NDGGADNFWAAQKEK

-537 EIKAEIKKLQK
+537 EIKLEIKKLQK

-604 AIARNMSIRGTAA
+604 AIARNMAVKGTAA

-646 IATPK
+646 LATPK

-664 GTSNAIQFKRENA
+664 GTSNGIQFNRESA
-677 DTQDFTYNFIYKR
+677 ETQDFTYNFIYKR

-716 VDWTNDKIKNG
+716 VDWSNDKIKKG
-727 ASELKSL
+727 SSALKKL
-734 IKG
+734 L

>member
-15 TGSLHSSKEK
+15 TGNLRGNKEK
-25 EEQSSA
+25 EEQSAA

-41 QSFNGSKLYS
+41 QSFNGGKLQS
-51 NSSGNSSIITL
+51 NSSGNTSTAL
-62 ESSSSSFERDVSKET
+62 ESSASSLNRDVSKET
-77 FETDIHTDIYSEDPA
+77 YNTDIHTDIYSEDPA
-92 LSYNLSESDA
+92 NAYNLSESDA

-121 DTEDVN
+121 ETEDVN
-127 TATGVDGICIY
+127 TAAGVDGLGIY
-138 NRTLD
+138 KRTLD
-143 TNKMNALA
+143 PNKMNALA

-162 LSDMNANGNGNG
+162 LSDMNANDS

-187 GTGDGYSGINEEGS
+187 GTGDGYSGVNEDGS
-201 NSSNSATKPFDIN
+201 NSSNSAIKPFDIN
-214 IPISNLGIGTDPYV
+214 IPISNLGNGTDPYV
-228 KVLPAID
+228 EVLPAID
-235 NAIDELYSTEVDYQ
+235 NAIDQLYSNEADY
-249 NTNENVDATDILDV
+249 NAKNELANAFDV
-263 NPSYGK
+263 FMPNSSYGK
-269 VEHTEADLDH
+269 IDPLEDDFQDK

-348 VSAWGGKVERPTD
+348 VSAWGGKLERPTD

-388 SGTPMADYLNVGSA
+388 SGTPMADYLNVGSSI
-402 VFDLKDKL
+402 FDLSNKL
-410 SCSRTANYIKEA
+410 SCSRTANYIKAA
-422 SKDVK
+422 SD
-427 DAKEKMAEAIAAI
+427 DAKRAKKQMEDAIADI

-446 ELEDVRNKIISEYSN
+446 DLQKVRNLIISTYKN
-461 NLKDEQQRNDFMR
+461 RLADENQRDLFMKAA
-474 QAEERS
+474 QIRS
-480 KKTGI
+480 DTSGI
-485 PLYAAELEMIEESGN
+485 PLYAAELEQIDEANNMQIK
-500 AQVAALKKK
+500 L
-509 LKEVKAKE
+509 LKETLNKVKSQE
-517 NDGGADNFWAVQKEK
+517 NNGSADSYWAAQKEK
-532 KEQMS
+532 KKLMTAIKD
-537 EIKAEIKKLQK
+537 EIKNIQK
-548 EQEARDKKIS
+548 DQEAKNKLIS

-565 KALRNAKA
+565 KNIKNAKA
-573 KKNATV
+573 NRAASV
-579 ISAYLRNRPVAVEQN
+579 MSAFLRNRPVAIEQN

-734 IKG
+734 LKG

>member
-15 TGSLHSSKEK
+15 NGRLHSSSD
-25 EEQSSA
+25 EEVESRELSSQ
-31 LPNKEPASGS
+31 EPASGS
-41 QSFNGSKLYS
+41 KSFNGSKLYS
-51 NSSGNSSIITL
+51 NSSGNSSITL

-92 LSYNLSESDA
+92 NAYNLSESDA

-127 TATGVDGICIY
+127 TATGVDGLGIY

-143 TNKMNALA
+143 PNKMNALA

-162 LSDMNANGNGNG
+162 LSDMNANG

-187 GTGDGYSGINEEGS
+187 GTGDGYSGVNEEGS

-214 IPISNLGIGTDPYV
+214 IPISDLGSGTDPYV

-235 NAIDELYSTEVDYQ
+235 DAIDKLYSTEVDYQ
-249 NTNENVDATDILDV
+249 EINENVDATDILDV

-269 VEHTEADLDH
+269 VEQIEADLDH
-279 TGKWDLRAMPDAMS
+279 TGKWDLRSMPDAMS

-311 IHLTPG
+311 THLTPG

-480 KKTGI
+480 KNTGI

-509 LKEVKAKE
+509 LKEVKEKE
-517 NDGGADNFWAVQKEK
+517 NDGGADNFWAAQKEK

-537 EIKAEIKKLQK
+537 EIKSEIKKLQK

-646 IATPK
+646 LATPK

-690 FYKLDYYADNPADWV
+690 FYKLDYYADDPADWV

-716 VDWTNDKIKNG
+716 VDWSNDKIKKG
-727 ASELKSL
+727 SSALKKL
-734 IKG
+734 LKG

>member
-15 TGSLHSSKEK
+15 TGNLRGNK
-25 EEQSSA
+25 EEQEQSA
-31 LPNKEPASGS
+31 ALSNQEPASGS
-41 QSFNGSKLYS
+41 QSFNGSKLYY
-51 NSSGNSSIITL
+51 NSSGNTSIAL
-62 ESSSSSFERDVSKET
+62 ESNSSSLSRDVSKET
-77 FETDIHTDIYSEDPA
+77 FDTDIHTDIYSEDPA

-121 DTEDVN
+121 ETEDVN
-127 TATGVDGICIY
+127 TATGVDGLGVY
-138 NRTLD
+138 KRTLD
-143 TNKMNALA
+143 PNKMNALA

-162 LSDMNANGNGNG
+162 LSDMNANGG

-214 IPISNLGIGTDPYV
+214 IPISDLGIGTDPYV
-228 KVLPAID
+228 EVLPAID

-249 NTNENVDATDILDV
+249 NTNENVDATDIIEV
-263 NPSYGK
+263 NPNYGK
-269 VEHTEADLDH
+269 VEQTEADLDH

-311 IHLTPG
+311 VHLTPG
-317 LAGVDNLFSSRL
+317 LAGVDSLFSSRL

-348 VSAWGGKVERPTD
+348 VSAWGGRVERPTD

-427 DAKEKMAEAIAAI
+427 DAKDKMAEAVTAI

-446 ELEDVRNKIISEYSN
+446 ELEDVRNKIISEYSK
-461 NLKDEQQRNDFMR
+461 NLKDEQKRNEFMR
-474 QAEERS
+474 KAEERS

-517 NDGGADNFWAVQKEK
+517 NDGGADNFWAAQKEK
-532 KEQMS
+532 KEKMS

-548 EQEARDKKIS
+548 EQDDRVKKIS
-558 DVTKEAA
+558 DVTKGAA

-573 KKNATV
+573 KKNGAV

-604 AIARNMSIRGTAA
+604 AIARNMAVRGTAA

-646 IATPK
+646 LATPK

-690 FYKLDYYADNPADWV
+690 FYKLDYYADDPADWV

-716 VDWTNDKIKNG
+716 VDWTNDKIKKG
-727 ASELKSL
+727 SAALKKL
-734 IKG
+734 L

>member
-15 TGSLHSSKEK
+15 TGNLRGNKEK
-25 EEQSSA
+25 EEQSAA

-41 QSFNGSKLYS
+41 QSFNGGKLQS
-51 NSSGNSSIITL
+51 NSSGNTSTAL
-62 ESSSSSFERDVSKET
+62 ESSASSLNIDVSKET
-77 FETDIHTDIYSEDPA
+77 YDTDIHTDIYSEDPA
-92 LSYNLSESDA
+92 NAYNLSESDA

-121 DTEDVN
+121 ETEDVN
-127 TATGVDGICIY
+127 TAAGVDGLGIY
-138 NRTLD
+138 KRTLD
-143 TNKMNALA
+143 PNKMNALA

-162 LSDMNANGNGNG
+162 LSDMNANDS

-187 GTGDGYSGINEEGS
+187 GTGDGYSGVNEDGS

-214 IPISNLGIGTDPYV
+214 IPISNLGNGTDPYV
-228 KVLPAID
+228 EVLPAID
-235 NAIDELYSTEVDYQ
+235 NAIDQLYSNEADY
-249 NTNENVDATDILDV
+249 NAKNELANAFDV
-263 NPSYGK
+263 FMPNSSYGK
-269 VEHTEADLDH
+269 IDPLEDDFQDK

-348 VSAWGGKVERPTD
+348 VSAWGGKLERPTD

-388 SGTPMADYLNVGSA
+388 SGTPMADYLNVGSSI
-402 VFDLKDKL
+402 FDLSNKL
-410 SCSRTANYIKEA
+410 SCSRTANYIKAA
-422 SKDVK
+422 SD
-427 DAKEKMAEAIAAI
+427 DAKRAKKQMEDAIADI

-446 ELEDVRNKIISEYSN
+446 DLQKVRNLIISTYKN
-461 NLKDEQQRNDFMR
+461 RLADENQRDLFMKAA
-474 QAEERS
+474 QIRS
-480 KKTGI
+480 DTSGI
-485 PLYAAELEMIEESGN
+485 PLYAAELEQIDEANNMQIK
-500 AQVAALKKK
+500 L
-509 LKEVKAKE
+509 LKETLNKVKSQE
-517 NDGGADNFWAVQKEK
+517 NNGSADSYWAAQKEK
-532 KEQMS
+532 KKLMTAIKD
-537 EIKAEIKKLQK
+537 EIKNIQK
-548 EQEARDKKIS
+548 DQEAKNKLIS

-565 KALRNAKA
+565 KNIKNAKA
-573 KKNATV
+573 NRAASV
-579 ISAYLRNRPVAVEQN
+579 MSAFLRNRPVAIEQN

-734 IKG
+734 LKG

>member
-1 MADNFRIKIEDLEG
+1 MADNFRIKIEDIEG
-15 TGSLHSSKEK
+15 TGNLRGNK
-25 EEQSSA
+25 EEQEKSAA

-51 NSSGNSSIITL
+51 NSSGNSSTTL
-62 ESSSSSFERDVSKET
+62 ESDSSSLSRDVSKET

-127 TATGVDGICIY
+127 TATGVDGLGIY

-143 TNKMNALA
+143 PNKMNALA

-162 LSDMNANGNGNG
+162 LSDMNANGG
-174 STGPGSN
+174 TGPGSN

-214 IPISNLGIGTDPYV
+214 IPISNLGNGTDPYV
-228 KVLPAID
+228 EVIPAID
-235 NAIDELYSTEVDYQ
+235 NAIDQLYSNEADY
-249 NTNENVDATDILDV
+249 NAKNELANAFDV
-263 NPSYGK
+263 FQPNASYGK
-269 VEHTEADLDH
+269 IDSLEDDFQDR

-311 IHLTPG
+311 KHLTPG
-317 LAGVDNLFSSRL
+317 LAGVDSLFSSRL
-329 LSARISSIEIPA
+329 LSARISSIDIPA

-348 VSAWGGKVERPTD
+348 VSAWGGKLERPTD

-388 SGTPMADYLNVGSA
+388 SGTPMADYLNVGSSI
-402 VFDLKDKL
+402 FDLSNKL
-410 SCSRTANYIKEA
+410 RCSRTANYIKAA
-422 SKDVK
+422 SDDVK
-427 DAKEKMAEAIAAI
+427 QAKKQMEDAIADI

-446 ELEDVRNKIISEYSN
+446 DLEKVRNLIISTYKN
-461 NLKDEQQRNDFMR
+461 RLKDENQRDLFMKAA
-474 QAEERS
+474 QIRS
-480 KKTGI
+480 NTSGI
-485 PLYAAELEMIEESGN
+485 PLYAAELEMIDETN
-500 AQVAALKKK
+500 NTQIKL
-509 LKEVKAKE
+509 LKETLNKVKSQE
-517 NDGGADNFWAVQKEK
+517 NNGSADNYWAAQKEK
-532 KEQMS
+532 KKLMTAIKD
-537 EIKAEIKKLQK
+537 EIKNIQK
-548 EQEARDKKIS
+548 DQEAKNKLIS

-565 KALRNAKA
+565 KNIKNAKA
-573 KKNATV
+573 NRAASV
-579 ISAYLRNRPVAVEQN
+579 MSAFLRNRPVAVEQN

-734 IKG
+734 LKG

>member
-15 TGSLHSSKEK
+15 NGRLHSSSD
-25 EEQSSA
+25 EEVESRELSNQ
-31 LPNKEPASGS
+31 EPASGS

-51 NSSGNSSIITL
+51 NSSGNTSIAL
-62 ESSSSSFERDVSKET
+62 ESNSSSLSRDVSKET
-77 FETDIHTDIYSEDPA
+77 FDTDIHTDIYSEDPA

-121 DTEDVN
+121 ETEDVN
-127 TATGVDGICIY
+127 TATGVDGLGIY

-143 TNKMNALA
+143 PNKMNALA

-162 LSDMNANGNGNG
+162 LSDMNANDS

-187 GTGDGYSGINEEGS
+187 GTGDGYSGVNEDGS

-214 IPISNLGIGTDPYV
+214 IPISDLGIGTDPYV
-228 KVLPAID
+228 EVLPAID
-235 NAIDELYSTEVDYQ
+235 NAIDELYSNEVDYQ
-249 NTNENVDATDILDV
+249 STNENVDATDIIDV

-269 VEHTEADLDH
+269 VEQIEADLDH
-279 TGKWDLRAMPDAMS
+279 TGKWDLRSMPDAMS

-311 IHLTPG
+311 VHLTPG

-348 VSAWGGKVERPTD
+348 VSAWGGRVERPTD

-427 DAKEKMAEAIAAI
+427 DAKDKMAEAVAAI

-446 ELEDVRNKIISEYSN
+446 ELEDVRNKIISEYSK
-461 NLKDEQQRNDFMR
+461 NLKDEQKRNEFMR
-474 QAEERS
+474 KAEERS

-517 NDGGADNFWAVQKEK
+517 NDGGADNFWAAQKEK
-532 KEQMS
+532 KEKMS

-548 EQEARDKKIS
+548 EQDDRVKKIS

-573 KKNATV
+573 KKNGAV

-604 AIARNMSIRGTAA
+604 AIARNMAVRGTAA

-716 VDWTNDKIKNG
+716 VDWSNDKIKKG
-727 ASELKSL
+727 SSALKKL
-734 IKG
+734 L

>member
-15 TGSLHSSKEK
+15 NGRLHSSSD
-25 EEQSSA
+25 EEVESRELSNQ
-31 LPNKEPASGS
+31 EPASGS

-51 NSSGNSSIITL
+51 NSSGNTSIAL
-62 ESSSSSFERDVSKET
+62 ESNSSSLSRDVSKET
-77 FETDIHTDIYSEDPA
+77 FDTDIHTDIYSEDPA

-121 DTEDVN
+121 ETEDVN
-127 TATGVDGICIY
+127 TATGVDGLGIY

-143 TNKMNALA
+143 PNKMNALA

-162 LSDMNANGNGNG
+162 LSDMNANDS

-187 GTGDGYSGINEEGS
+187 GTGDGYSGVNEDGS

-214 IPISNLGIGTDPYV
+214 IPISDLGIGTDPYV
-228 KVLPAID
+228 EVLPAID
-235 NAIDELYSTEVDYQ
+235 NAIDELYSNEVDYQ
-249 NTNENVDATDILDV
+249 STNENVDATDIIDV

-269 VEHTEADLDH
+269 VEQIEADLDH
-279 TGKWDLRAMPDAMS
+279 TGKWDLRSMPDAMS

-311 IHLTPG
+311 VHLTPG

-348 VSAWGGKVERPTD
+348 VSAWGGRVERPTD

-388 SGTPMADYLNVGSA
+388 SGTSMADYLNVGSA

-427 DAKEKMAEAIAAI
+427 DAKDKMAEAVAAI

-446 ELEDVRNKIISEYSN
+446 ELEDVRNKIISEYSK
-461 NLKDEQQRNDFMR
+461 NLKDEQKRNEFMR
-474 QAEERS
+474 KAEERS

-517 NDGGADNFWAVQKEK
+517 NDGGADNFWAAQKEK
-532 KEQMS
+532 KEKMS

-548 EQEARDKKIS
+548 EQDDRAKKIS

-573 KKNATV
+573 KKNVAV
-579 ISAYLRNRPVAVEQN
+579 VSAYLRNRPVAVEQN

-604 AIARNMSIRGTAA
+604 AIARNMAVRGTAA

-716 VDWTNDKIKNG
+716 VDWSNDKIKKG
-727 ASELKSL
+727 SSALKKL
-734 IKG
+734 L

>member
-1 MADNFRIKIEDLEG
+1 MADNFRIKIEDIEG
-15 TGSLHSSKEK
+15 TGNLRGNK
-25 EEQSSA
+25 EEQEQSAA
-31 LPNKEPASGS
+31 LPNKEPESGS
-41 QSFNGSKLYS
+41 QSFNGGKLQS
-51 NSSGNSSIITL
+51 NSSGNTSIAL
-62 ESSSSSFERDVSKET
+62 ESSASSLNRDVSSET

-92 LSYNLSESDA
+92 LSYSLDESNA
-102 EYAEMVAALGD
+102 EYAEMIAALGNP
-113 AYGKIFNI
+113 YGKIFNI
-121 DTEDVN
+121 DAED
-127 TATGVDGICIY
+127 ASQSQERLGLY
-138 NRTLD
+138 NKTLD
-143 TNKMNALA
+143 PNKMNALA

-162 LSDMNANGNGNG
+162 LSDMNANDS

-187 GTGDGYSGINEEGS
+187 GTGDGYSGVNEDGS

-214 IPISNLGIGTDPYV
+214 IPISSLGNGTDPYV
-228 KVLPAID
+228 EVLPAID
-235 NAIDELYSTEVDYQ
+235 NAIDQLYSNEVDY
-249 NTNENVDATDILDV
+249 NATNELANAFDV
-263 NPSYGK
+263 FMPNSSYGK
-269 VEHTEADLDH
+269 IDPLEDDFQDR

-311 IHLTPG
+311 KHLTPG
-317 LAGVDNLFSSRL
+317 LAGVDSLFSSRL
-329 LSARISSIEIPA
+329 LSARISSIDIPA

-348 VSAWGGKVERPTD
+348 VSAWGGRVERPTD

-376 TRLLYIDFMNIL
+376 TRLLYIDFMNTL
-388 SGTPMADYLNVGSA
+388 SGTPMADYLNVGSSI
-402 VFDLKDKL
+402 FNLSNKLK
-410 SCSRTANYIKEA
+410 CSRTANYIKAA
-422 SKDVK
+422 SDDVK
-427 DAKEKMAEAIAAI
+427 RAKKQMEDAIADI

-446 ELEDVRNKIISEYSN
+446 DLDKVRNLIISTYKN
-461 NLKDEQQRNDFMR
+461 RLADENQRDLFMKAA
-474 QAEERS
+474 QIRS
-480 KKTGI
+480 DTSGI
-485 PLYAAELEMIEESGN
+485 PLYAAELELIDEAN
-500 AQVAALKKK
+500 NTQIKL
-509 LKEVKAKE
+509 LKETLNKVKSQE
-517 NDGGADNFWAVQKEK
+517 NNGSADNYWAVQKEK
-532 KEQMS
+532 KKLMTAIKD
-537 EIKAEIKKLQK
+537 EIKNIQK
-548 EQEARDKKIS
+548 DQEAKNKLIS

-565 KALRNAKA
+565 KNIKNAKA
-573 KKNATV
+573 NRAASV
-579 ISAYLRNRPVAVEQN
+579 MSAFLRNRPVAVEQN

-604 AIARNMSIRGTAA
+604 AIARNMSIRGTAV

-690 FYKLDYYADNPADWV
+690 FYKLDYYADDPADWV

-716 VDWTNDKIKNG
+716 VDWTNTQIKNG

-734 IKG
+734 LKG